1 MWGRLQQGWYDNWGS
16 LAFPWGTSPYI
27 QDSVK
32 PSAVVPSSVDSPSV
46 LAAVVHIVADMAAVG
61 TVVDHMAV
69 VDTAI
74 VEDIELVAGHRI
86 VGYIVMAAKYTVM
99 VVQYSLVVH
108 TEIVFDRVAVA
119 VVLVDIVPT
128 A

>member
-1 MWGRLQQGWYDNWGS
+1 
-16 LAFPWGTSPYI
+16 LAFPWGTSPYR

-32 PSAVVPSSVDSPSV
+32 PWVVVPSSVDSPSV
-46 LAAVVHIVADMAAVG
+46 PAVDIVVVHIVADMAAVG

-74 VEDIELVAGHRI
+74 VEDIELVADHRI